1 MLMWEEAA
9 IKDDV
14 IEYDIAFN
22 IIYIM
27 RTHVVVAKLRCPS
40 LTKLDM
46 SALQSHHSDHC
57 FQRMRLMTAY
67 GTEFFSMRDVN
78 RLRILQD
85 VIDRNLRPGLAAEM
99 LGITPRHCSRLLKR
113 YRQSGALGMNNQSRG
128 RTGNRLLSASLTD
141 QALNII
147 RKRYADFG
155 PTLGRSG
162 LKVSRL
168 CLGCMSYGEPERLP
182 QPWSLDEKAS
192 RPLIRQALEAG
203 INFFDTANIYS
214 GGSSEEITGK
224 ALREMARRDEI
235 VVATKTFFP
244 WRNSPNTGF
253 LSRKAIFQSIDD
265 SLMRLGM
272 DYVDLFQIHRFDY
285 STPVEETMEAL
296 HDVVKAGKA
305 RYIGAS
311 SMEAW
316 RFAKMQHTAE
326 RNGWTRFITM
336 QPQYNLLYREEERE
350 MLPLCEDQGVGV
362 IPWSPM
368 ARGRLT
374 RDWSVTSRRTQNDA
388 FALKMYENAALLDK
402 PVIDVVASIA
412 EKHAVPRAHVAIAW
426 LLSKS
431 VITAPIIG
439 ATKPEHLS
447 TAISALDFSLSDAE
461 ITELEAR
468 YLPHPVDGIIPPLPD
483 TPPSL
488 TPPSAIQNY

>member
-27 RTHVVVAKLRCPS
+27 RTHVVVAKLVQD
-40 LTKLDM
+40 K
-46 SALQSHHSDHC
+46 
-57 FQRMRLMTAY
+57 
-67 GTEFFSMRDVN
+67 RDNN
-78 RLRILQD
+78 R
-85 VIDRNLRPGLAAEM
+85 
-99 LGITPRHCSRLLKR
+99 S
-113 YRQSGALGMNNQSRG
+113 
-128 RTGNRLLSASLTD
+128 
-141 QALNII
+141 QALPAGDGPSRRR
-147 RKRYADFG
+147 RK
-155 PTLGRSG
+155 PTEKKSQR
-162 LKVSRL
+162 
-168 CLGCMSYGEPERLP
+168 
-182 QPWSLDEKAS
+182 SLDE
-192 RPLIRQALEAG
+192 
-203 INFFDTANIYS
+203 
-214 GGSSEEITGK
+214 
-224 ALREMARRDEI
+224 
-235 VVATKTFFP
+235 
-244 WRNSPNTGF
+244 
-253 LSRKAIFQSIDD
+253 
-265 SLMRLGM
+265 
-272 DYVDLFQIHRFDY
+272 
-285 STPVEETMEAL
+285 
-296 HDVVKAGKA
+296 
-305 RYIGAS
+305 
-311 SMEAW
+311 EAW

-388 FALKMYENAALLDK
+388 FALKMYETAALLDK

>member
-1 MLMWEEAA
+1 M
-9 IKDDV
+9 K
-14 IEYDIAFN
+14 Y
-22 IIYIM
+22 
-27 RTHVVVAKLRCPS
+27 
-40 LTKLDM
+40 
-46 SALQSHHSDHC
+46 
-57 FQRMRLMTAY
+57 
-67 GTEFFSMRDVN
+67 VN
-78 RLRILQD
+78 
-85 VIDRNLRPGLAAEM
+85 
-99 LGITPRHCSRLLKR
+99 
-113 YRQSGALGMNNQSRG
+113 
-128 RTGNRLLSASLTD
+128 
-141 QALNII
+141 
-147 RKRYADFG
+147 
-155 PTLGRSG
+155 LGRSG
-162 LKVSRL
+162 LQVSRL

-182 QPWSLDEKAS
+182 QPWSLNEKAS

-272 DYVDLFQIHRFDY
+272 DYVDLFQIHRFDH

-296 HDVVKAGKA
+296 HDLVKSGKV

-368 ARGRLT
+368 HRSSARRNQNIFPRLSARWT
-374 RDWSVTSRRTQNDA
+374 FHLAMPKSWNSRHTICRTPLTGSFPRFRIRHLHSRRLQQYRTVN
-388 FALKMYENAALLDK
+388 AL
-402 PVIDVVASIA
+402 PWPGVAGS
-412 EKHAVPRAHVAIAW
+412 
-426 LLSKS
+426 LS
-431 VITAPIIG
+431 PIIPG
-439 ATKPEHLS
+439 H
-447 TAISALDFSLSDAE
+447 
-461 ITELEAR
+461 
-468 YLPHPVDGIIPPLPD
+468 
-483 TPPSL
+483 
-488 TPPSAIQNY
+488 

>member
-1 MLMWEEAA
+1 M
-9 IKDDV
+9 
-14 IEYDIAFN
+14 Y
-22 IIYIM
+22 
-27 RTHVVVAKLRCPS
+27 
-40 LTKLDM
+40 
-46 SALQSHHSDHC
+46 
-57 FQRMRLMTAY
+57 
-67 GTEFFSMRDVN
+67 
-78 RLRILQD
+78 
-85 VIDRNLRPGLAAEM
+85 LRPVISSDLNDLFKIYGDPATNTFNPAGPYPNIDHAKMVMNRWLDHWQTHSFGNWAISPLTNPEKIIGFGG
-99 LGITPRHCSRLLKR
+99 LGIRN
-113 YRQSGALGMNNQSRG
+113 YDEYVN
-128 RTGNRLLSASLTD
+128 
-141 QALNII
+141 
-147 RKRYADFG
+147 
-155 PTLGRSG
+155 LGRSG

>member
-1 MLMWEEAA
+1 M
-9 IKDDV
+9 K
-14 IEYDIAFN
+14 Y
-22 IIYIM
+22 
-27 RTHVVVAKLRCPS
+27 
-40 LTKLDM
+40 
-46 SALQSHHSDHC
+46 
-57 FQRMRLMTAY
+57 
-67 GTEFFSMRDVN
+67 VN
-78 RLRILQD
+78 
-85 VIDRNLRPGLAAEM
+85 
-99 LGITPRHCSRLLKR
+99 
-113 YRQSGALGMNNQSRG
+113 
-128 RTGNRLLSASLTD
+128 
-141 QALNII
+141 
-147 RKRYADFG
+147 
-155 PTLGRSG
+155 LGRSG

-253 LSRKAIFQSIDD
+253 L
-265 SLMRLGM
+265 
-272 DYVDLFQIHRFDY
+272 
-285 STPVEETMEAL
+285 
-296 HDVVKAGKA
+296 
-305 RYIGAS
+305 GAS

>member
-1 MLMWEEAA
+1 M
-9 IKDDV
+9 K
-14 IEYDIAFN
+14 Y
-22 IIYIM
+22 
-27 RTHVVVAKLRCPS
+27 
-40 LTKLDM
+40 
-46 SALQSHHSDHC
+46 
-57 FQRMRLMTAY
+57 
-67 GTEFFSMRDVN
+67 VN
-78 RLRILQD
+78 
-85 VIDRNLRPGLAAEM
+85 
-99 LGITPRHCSRLLKR
+99 
-113 YRQSGALGMNNQSRG
+113 
-128 RTGNRLLSASLTD
+128 
-141 QALNII
+141 
-147 RKRYADFG
+147 
-155 PTLGRSG
+155 LGRSG

-388 FALKMYENAALLDK
+388 FALKMFPSGREQHPKGRSACPDQPVSPSRRRSCQGWLRPKPDRRRRSENCAGPGKRVRQQKAGHG
-402 PVIDVVASIA
+402 S
-412 EKHAVPRAHVAIAW
+412 
-426 LLSKS
+426 SCS
-431 VITAPIIG
+431 
-439 ATKPEHLS
+439 
-447 TAISALDFSLSDAE
+447 
-461 ITELEAR
+461 
-468 YLPHPVDGIIPPLPD
+468 
-483 TPPSL
+483 
-488 TPPSAIQNY
+488 

>member
-1 MLMWEEAA
+1 M
-9 IKDDV
+9 K
-14 IEYDIAFN
+14 Y
-22 IIYIM
+22 
-27 RTHVVVAKLRCPS
+27 
-40 LTKLDM
+40 
-46 SALQSHHSDHC
+46 
-57 FQRMRLMTAY
+57 
-67 GTEFFSMRDVN
+67 VN
-78 RLRILQD
+78 
-85 VIDRNLRPGLAAEM
+85 
-99 LGITPRHCSRLLKR
+99 
-113 YRQSGALGMNNQSRG
+113 
-128 RTGNRLLSASLTD
+128 
-141 QALNII
+141 
-147 RKRYADFG
+147 
-155 PTLGRSG
+155 LGRSG

-253 LSRKAIFQSIDD
+253 LSRKAIFKSIDD

-412 EKHAVPRAHVAIAW
+412 EINNSRCPGRIAR
-426 LLSKS
+426 LVDLRLRPLSRS
-431 VITAPIIG
+431 GSTICPIG
-439 ATKPEHLS
+439 SPLRLKTMTRPWPEMATYTLPSLS
-447 TAISALDFSLSDAE
+447 TRAPSGAG
-461 ITELEAR
+461 
-468 YLPHPVDGIIPPLPD
+468 PV
-483 TPPSL
+483 
-488 TPPSAIQNY
+488 N

>member
-1 MLMWEEAA
+1 
-9 IKDDV
+9 
-14 IEYDIAFN
+14 
-22 IIYIM
+22 
-27 RTHVVVAKLRCPS
+27 
-40 LTKLDM
+40 
-46 SALQSHHSDHC
+46 
-57 FQRMRLMTAY
+57 MTAY
-67 GTEFFSMRDVN
+67 N
-78 RLRILQD
+78 RRF
-85 VIDRNLRPGLAAEM
+85 GKA
-99 LGITPRHCSRLLKR
+99 PRHDFDVHRPLETDDDLTAFFTWREPRRVSK
-113 YRQSGALGMNNQSRG
+113 
-128 RTGNRLLSASLTD
+128 SLTVQYD
-141 QALNII
+141 KVLYLIEDNELSRRAIEHRMKYVN
-147 RKRYADFG
+147 
-155 PTLGRSG
+155 LGRSG

-461 ITELEAR
+461 ITELEVR

>member
-9 IKDDV
+9 IKDDI

-67 GTEFFSMRDVN
+67 GTEFFSM
-78 RLRILQD
+78 
-85 VIDRNLRPGLAAEM
+85 
-99 LGITPRHCSRLLKR
+99 
-113 YRQSGALGMNNQSRG
+113 
-128 RTGNRLLSASLTD
+128 
-141 QALNII
+141 
-147 RKRYADFG
+147 
-155 PTLGRSG
+155 
-162 LKVSRL
+162 
-168 CLGCMSYGEPERLP
+168 
-182 QPWSLDEKAS
+182 
-192 RPLIRQALEAG
+192 
-203 INFFDTANIYS
+203 
-214 GGSSEEITGK
+214 
-224 ALREMARRDEI
+224 
-235 VVATKTFFP
+235 
-244 WRNSPNTGF
+244 
-253 LSRKAIFQSIDD
+253 
-265 SLMRLGM
+265 
-272 DYVDLFQIHRFDY
+272 
-285 STPVEETMEAL
+285 
-296 HDVVKAGKA
+296 
-305 RYIGAS
+305 
-311 SMEAW
+311 
-316 RFAKMQHTAE
+316 
-326 RNGWTRFITM
+326 
-336 QPQYNLLYREEERE
+336 

-488 TPPSAIQNY
+488 TPPSAFQNY

>member
-1 MLMWEEAA
+1 M
-9 IKDDV
+9 K
-14 IEYDIAFN
+14 Y
-22 IIYIM
+22 
-27 RTHVVVAKLRCPS
+27 
-40 LTKLDM
+40 
-46 SALQSHHSDHC
+46 
-57 FQRMRLMTAY
+57 
-67 GTEFFSMRDVN
+67 VN
-78 RLRILQD
+78 
-85 VIDRNLRPGLAAEM
+85 
-99 LGITPRHCSRLLKR
+99 LGS
-113 YRQSGALGMNNQSRG
+113 
-128 RTGNRLLSASLTD
+128 
-141 QALNII
+141 
-147 RKRYADFG
+147 
-155 PTLGRSG
+155 SG

-214 GGSSEEITGK
+214 DGSSEEITGK

-235 VVATKTFFP
+235 VVATKTFFT

-350 MLPLCEDQGVGV
+350 MLPLWAQRNQN
-362 IPWSPM
+362 IFPRLS
-368 ARGRLT
+368 ARWTFHLAMPKSRNWKLAICRTPLTGSFPRFRIRRLP
-374 RDWSVTSRRTQNDA
+374 SRRLQRSRTINT
-388 FALKMYENAALLDK
+388 L
-402 PVIDVVASIA
+402 PWPGVAGS
-412 EKHAVPRAHVAIAW
+412 PRP
-426 LLSKS
+426 L
-431 VITAPIIG
+431 
-439 ATKPEHLS
+439 
-447 TAISALDFSLSDAE
+447 
-461 ITELEAR
+461 
-468 YLPHPVDGIIPPLPD
+468 IPGH
-483 TPPSL
+483 
-488 TPPSAIQNY
+488 

>member
-1 MLMWEEAA
+1 M
-9 IKDDV
+9 K
-14 IEYDIAFN
+14 Y
-22 IIYIM
+22 
-27 RTHVVVAKLRCPS
+27 
-40 LTKLDM
+40 
-46 SALQSHHSDHC
+46 
-57 FQRMRLMTAY
+57 
-67 GTEFFSMRDVN
+67 VN
-78 RLRILQD
+78 
-85 VIDRNLRPGLAAEM
+85 
-99 LGITPRHCSRLLKR
+99 
-113 YRQSGALGMNNQSRG
+113 
-128 RTGNRLLSASLTD
+128 
-141 QALNII
+141 
-147 RKRYADFG
+147 
-155 PTLGRSG
+155 LGRSG

-374 RDWSVTSRRTQNDA
+374 RDWSVTSRRTQNYA
-388 FALKMYENAALLDK
+388 FALKCMRTQ
-402 PVIDVVASIA
+402 PF
-412 EKHAVPRAHVAIAW
+412 W
-426 LLSKS
+426 
-431 VITAPIIG
+431 
-439 ATKPEHLS
+439 
-447 TAISALDFSLSDAE
+447 IS
-461 ITELEAR
+461 
-468 YLPHPVDGIIPPLPD
+468 P
-483 TPPSL
+483 
-488 TPPSAIQNY
+488 